1 VAALGV
7 HAVVFAVVNAFIVVV
22 WLLTGGSVDTLRDLG
37 DDPSGVAA
45 DVWPM
50 WVIVPWTAGLLLH
63 AGIHVAL
70 FPRRARRRRR
80 RRRQH
85 RLEQA
90 ATAQPGRPA
99 PGRRWVVAMFTD
111 IAGSTDLAESL
122 GDDEWARVL
131 ADHRR
136 QVRATVARH
145 SGREVGTQGDGFL
158 VRFDRPIEAVS
169 CAVAL
174 QQELEGAREAGR
186 FTPQIRVGIHAG
198 DAFTDDDDDLVGRV
212 VNLAARV
219 MATASPGEVVVTEP
233 VADQLDAS
241 VDLVDK
247 GLQALRGVARPR
259 HLLAVEWRPPLAGGR
274 PVSEAAAPPRS
285 PTADR

>member
-7 HAVVFAVVNAFIVVV
+7 HAVVFAVVNAFLVAL
-22 WLLTGGSVDTLRDLG
+22 WLLTGGSVDTLRELG
-37 DDPSGVAA
+37 DDPSSVAA
-45 DVWPM
+45 DVWPL
-50 WVIVPWTAGLLLH
+50 WVVMPWAAGLLLH
-63 AGIHVAL
+63 AGIYVAL
-70 FPRRARRRRR
+70 FPRRIARRQRRR
-80 RRRQH
+80 H
-85 RLEQA
+85 VA
-90 ATAQPGRPA
+90 AAAQGRPS

-136 QVRATVARH
+136 QVRAAIEAH

-158 VRFDRPIEAVS
+158 VRFDRPVDAVA
-169 CAVAL
+169 CAV
-174 QQELEGAREAGR
+174 ELHQRLEAAREAGR
-186 FTPQIRVGIHAG
+186 FTPQVRVGIHAG

-219 MATASPGEVVVTEP
+219 MATAQPGEVVVTEP

-241 VDLVDK
+241 VELVDK
-247 GLQALRGVARPR
+247 GLQPLRGVSRPR
-259 HLLAVEWRPPLAGGR
+259 HLLAVEWRPPLADGS
-274 PVSEAAAPPRS
+274 VSEAAAPPRS